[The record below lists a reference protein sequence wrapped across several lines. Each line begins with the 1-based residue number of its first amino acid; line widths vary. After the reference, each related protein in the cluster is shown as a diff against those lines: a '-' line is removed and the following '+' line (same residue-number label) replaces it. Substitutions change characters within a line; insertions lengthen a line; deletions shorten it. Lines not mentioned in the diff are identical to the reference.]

1 MSGRKGIRPGRRG
14 ILLVC
19 GILGL
24 CLLYGAGLLRSAVI
38 SAGEKEKRGTYEALA
53 PDLSEEDPLA
63 YIDENFMAAPS
74 FHSQLPIVVMKLEEP
89 VTEYKSFKESREIIY
104 EELEP
109 YVDGEISIFSKEEYD
124 GENYLTDQPAYTSK
138 IEIKKRGHTS
148 FSYDKSQ
155 YRIKTVTED
164 GMENKA
170 DVLGMGE
177 GDEWVLNGS
186 MADKSMMRNYL
197 PLRIA
202 SEAGGSGMSLDS
214 RYCEV
219 LLETE
224 KGYEYQGVYLLMET
238 VARGE
243 NRVDIDPS
251 KTGKAYTSYIV
262 RRDRYTGFDVML
274 DTFGRLSGLS
284 EEWIGVKYP
293 PEAKMTEK
301 QKQFI
306 EEDFSRTEAV
316 IYSEDENVFKT
327 YDRYIDLD
335 SFVDY
340 FLINEFF
347 GNYDAGNHS
356 TYMYKNSGG
365 KLQIGPVWDFDQ
377 AMNNY
382 FAEEMDAE
390 TLAFQTKPFFK
401 QLCRDKR
408 FIDCLKER
416 YSVLR
421 RGPLSEEHVKETIT
435 EIQAYLKNAQKRE
448 WYRWSAD
455 YLDGGFSNIHNY
467 YLQDYTKDGVVISRF
482 NDIYEQEIYNIRT
495 YLHQHGNAIQT
506 ELTKLYDMAEF
517 NSSLNNEKELMLLVA
532 LVLFLLPSVL
542 INRKG

>member
-74 FHSQLPIVVMKLEEP
+74 FHSQLPIVVMKLEGP

-109 YVDGEISIFSKEEYD
+109 YVDGEISIFSKEEYG

-356 TYMYKNSGG
+356 TYMYKNSGA

-390 TLAFQTKPFFK
+390 TLAFQTKPFFE